1 VWRDSELEDRAALGH
16 NLLVQEIRIG
26 DLVAPSPE
34 YRASMGT
41 GEGAAILMGVLRGSG
56 RLYYPA
62 TDQSYWVPLRLVRP
76 IPPEVL
82 PPDCLERFL
91 ADLLLF
97 LDADECVVERL
108 GPDSMGLSVDV
119 PRITRGQ
126 LDQLAARLARN
137 LRDLEIAPASM
148 RDLTLKLELGGLPA
162 AAGGGR

>member
-1 VWRDSELEDRAALGH
+1 VEELRA
-16 NLLVQEIRIG
+16 G
-26 DLVAPSPE
+26 DLVAPSPD

-41 GEGAAILMGVLRGSG
+41 GEGAAVLMGVLRGSA

-82 PPDCLERFL
+82 PPECLERYL
-91 ADLLLF
+91 ADLLHF

-108 GPDSMGLSVDV
+108 SSGTLGLSIEV
-119 PRITRGQ
+119 PRLTRAQ
-126 LDQLAARLARN
+126 LDQLGGRPG
-137 LRDLEIAPASM
+137 LRDLEVTPASM
-148 RDLTLKLELGGLPA
+148 RGLTLKLDLGSLPA